1 MDVLLIPITKH
12 RIKCLMNGLMNDT
25 DEKCFGGFE
34 EAKSAELEQCN
45 SCLGQG
51 GSGHENGA

>member
-12 RIKCLMNGLMNDT
+12 RIKCLMNDT

-34 EAKSAELEQCN
+34 EAKSAGLEQCN

>member
-12 RIKCLMNGLMNDT
+12 RIKCLMNDT